1 MPNLADTLAKLK
13 STIVQTSTQR
23 IDAKLD
29 QAVKDIVKYK
39 SHTGRNG
46 YIELVKDLISK
57 TADVKL
63 SGTGGGLFQQQGV
76 GAAAFGQGGRIM
88 RYKIYQ
94 SIISHIPYCHRALT
108 VLVDN
113 ILSPDDI
120 TKESLDVKPK
130 KHIEDEVPTAS
141 RVRYMKEVIEVL
153 DLERYLNQI
162 VRNTLLF
169 GDFFCEVGD
178 PKTALTSRSILTES
192 EYQAITEHVY
202 SQGIKDRFHVTFESQ
217 DNKDPINFQI
227 NIDWSAFSSGERM
240 RETEEIKQ
248 DARKKEEYKGS
259 FLDSEKDKEE
269 EDEFEGDREN
279 KDKKDNKR
287 KEFRTLKDL
296 KLIFHDPKN
305 VLKLQSSL
313 FPICF
318 GYLVFPPANLISGQM
333 LADTA
338 INGICMAVLKN
349 LEKKIPNMK
358 EFKNDS
364 DLKDI
369 LKGMVSQADLTKA
382 LEIRYVPASKMTH
395 FMVPTTKYFPYGESV
410 FDPSQFTAKVLIAME
425 TALTIGRLARSTE
438 KRKIAVEIGLP
449 RDAKVAIEAMKEEF
463 RKRKISLDSFG
474 TIDTIPSMI
483 TTFEDIYIPQRD
495 GKPFVD
501 VSTFTEGHM
510 ETRNKVDELKLLRDQ
525 VVAGLS
531 VPPAFIGIE
540 ENLSNKAALSEENIL
555 FARAVINH
563 QKYLNH
569 QLTELLKKIFDLIN
583 PELAMTIF
591 DTVIVSF
598 PVPKSLQ
605 FERES
610 RYMNE
615 LTNLIESLERIG
627 IPKEYAKK
635 KYLPQMDWDEIKKY
649 DVDRKVE
656 TALDPTKKAADEQFG
671 YGPMGGVGGAPPP
684 GAGGMPGGGGTF

>member
-13 STIVQTSTQR
+13 STIVNTSTQR

-39 SHTGRNG
+39 AHTGRNG

-63 SGTGGGLFQQQGV
+63 AGTGGGLFQQQGV

-94 SIISHIPYCHRALT
+94 SIITHIPYCYRALS

-141 RVRYMKEVIEVL
+141 RVRYMKEVVEVL
-153 DLERYLNQI
+153 GLEGYLSQI

-169 GDFFCEVGD
+169 GDFFCEVAD

-192 EYQAITEHVY
+192 EHQNITQHAF
-202 SQGIKDRFHVTFESQ
+202 STGLKDKFNVTLEYKDKESANLQ
-217 DNKDPINFQI
+217 V
-227 NIDWSAFSSGERM
+227 NIDWSAFHGGEQVK
-240 RETEEIKQ
+240 ETEDIKQ
-248 DARKKEEYKGS
+248 EPREKETYKGS
-259 FLDSEKDKEE
+259 FLDGGKDDKE
-269 EDEFEGDREN
+269 DGDKE
-279 KDKKDNKR
+279 KK
-287 KEFRTLKDL
+287 KELRTLKDL
-296 KLIFHDPKN
+296 KLVFHDPKN

-313 FPICF
+313 FPVCF
-318 GYLVFPPANLISGQM
+318 GYLIFPPANLLSGQM

-338 INGICMAVLKN
+338 INGICTAVLRN

-358 EFKNDS
+358 EFKND
-364 DLKDI
+364 DELKDI

-382 LEIRYVPASKMTH
+382 LEIRFVPSSKITH
-395 FMVPTTKYFPYGESV
+395 FMVPTTKYYPYGESV
-410 FDPSQFTAKVLIAME
+410 FDPCQFTAKVLIAME

-438 KRKIAVEIGLP
+438 KRKIAIEIGLP
-449 RDAKVAIEAMKEEF
+449 RDAKLAIEAMKEEF

-483 TTFEDIYIPQRD
+483 TTFEDIYIPQKD

-501 VSTFTEGHM
+501 VSTFTEGNM
-510 ETRNKVDELKLLRDQ
+510 ETRNKVEELKLLRDQ
-525 VVAGLS
+525 CVAGLS

-540 ENLSNKAALSEENIL
+540 ENLSNKAG
-555 FARAVINH
+555 
-563 QKYLNH
+563 
-569 QLTELLKKIFDLIN
+569 
-583 PELAMTIF
+583 
-591 DTVIVSF
+591 
-598 PVPKSLQ
+598 KS
-605 FERES
+605 
-610 RYMNE
+610 
-615 LTNLIESLERIG
+615 
-627 IPKEYAKK
+627 
-635 KYLPQMDWDEIKKY
+635 
-649 DVDRKVE
+649 VV
-656 TALDPTKKAADEQFG
+656 
-671 YGPMGGVGGAPPP
+671 
-684 GAGGMPGGGGTF
+684 

>member
-1 MPNLADTLAKLK
+1 MGTLADTLAKLK
-13 STIVQTSTQR
+13 STIIQTSTQG

-46 YIELVKDLISK
+46 YIELVKDLIGK
-57 TADVKL
+57 TAEVKL
-63 SGTGGGLFQQQGV
+63 SGSGGGLFQQQGV
-76 GAAAFGQGGRIM
+76 GPAAFGQGSRIM

-94 SIISHIPYCHRALT
+94 SIVSHIPYCHRALS

-120 TKESLDVKPK
+120 TKEALDVKPK
-130 KHIEDEVPTAS
+130 KHIEDETPTAS
-141 RVRYMKEVIEVL
+141 RVRYVKEVIEVL
-153 DLERYLNQI
+153 GLEKNLNQV
-162 VRNTLLF
+162 VRCTLLF
-169 GDFFCEVGD
+169 GDFFCEIGE
-178 PKTALTSRSILTES
+178 PKTALTSRSILTEAD
-192 EYQAITEHVY
+192 YTRITEHSVA
-202 SQGIKDRFHVTFESQ
+202 SGIKDKFSVTIEGMNGSKEENKQFEIS
-217 DNKDPINFQI
+217 
-227 NIDWSAFSSGERM
+227 IDWSAFLGGERVS
-240 RETEEIKQ
+240 ETDFITQ
-248 DARKKEEYKGS
+248 DKKEHEDEK
-259 FLDSEKDKEE
+259 SEK
-269 EDEFEGDREN
+269 R
-279 KDKKDNKR
+279 DKKKNR
-287 KEFRTLKDL
+287 KDFRTLKDL

-313 FPICF
+313 FPVCF
-318 GYLVFPPANLISGQM
+318 GYLVFPPSTLLSGQM
-333 LADTA
+333 LSDTA
-338 INGICMAVLKN
+338 INGICIAILRN

-358 EFKNDS
+358 EFNGDEE
-364 DLKDI
+364 LKDI
-369 LKGMVSQADLTKA
+369 IKGMISQSDLSKS
-382 LEIRYVPASKMTH
+382 LEIRFVPTSKMTH
-395 FMVPTTKYFPYGESV
+395 FMVPTTKYFPYGESI
-410 FDPSQFTAKVLIAME
+410 FDSGQFTAKVMIAME
-425 TALTIGRLARSTE
+425 TALTIARLSRSTE

-449 RDAKVAIEAMKEEF
+449 RDARVAIEAMKEEF

-510 ETRNKVDELKLLRDQ
+510 DTRNKVDELKLMRDQ
-525 VVAGLS
+525 VVAGLA
-531 VPPAFIGIE
+531 VPPSFIGIE

-569 QLTELLKKIFDLIN
+569 QLIDLLEKVFEIIN

-591 DTVIVSF
+591 DSVYVCF
-598 PVPKSLQ
+598 PTPKSLQ

-615 LTNLIESLERIG
+615 LTNLIESLERLG
-627 IPKEYAKK
+627 IPKEYSKK

-649 DVDRKVE
+649 EVDRKVE
-656 TALDPTKKAADEQFG
+656 TALDPAKKAEDDQFG
-671 YGPMGGVGGAPPP
+671 YGPMGGVGGAPAP
-684 GAGGMPGGGGTF
+684 GLGGMGGPTGGGMM

>member
-46 YIELVKDLISK
+46 YIDLVKDLISK

-76 GAAAFGQGGRIM
+76 GAAAFGQGSRIM

-94 SIISHIPYCHRALT
+94 SIISHIPYCHRALS

-120 TKESLDVKPK
+120 TKTSLDVKPK

-141 RVRYMKEVIEVL
+141 RVRYMKEVVEVL
-153 DLERYLNQI
+153 GLEKYLSQI
-162 VRNTLLF
+162 VRSTLLF
-169 GDFFCEVGD
+169 GDFFCEIGN
-178 PKTALTSRSILTES
+178 PKTALTSRSILTETQ
-192 EYQAITEHVY
+192 YQTLTEHAF
-202 SQGIKDRFHVTFESQ
+202 SSGQKDRFSVVLEAPS
-217 DNKDPINFQI
+217 KDPIDFKI
-227 NIDWSAFSSGERM
+227 NIDWSAFTEGENVK
-240 RETEEIKQ
+240 ETEEIKQ
-248 DARKKEEYKGS
+248 EEPDEIEQEEKKNK
-259 FLDSEKDKEE
+259 KKKKNNE
-269 EDEFEGDREN
+269 EDKKREF
-279 KDKKDNKR
+279 K
-287 KEFRTLKDL
+287 TLKDL

-318 GYLVFPPANLISGQM
+318 GYLVFPPTNLISGQM

-358 EFKNDS
+358 EFKNDEE
-364 DLKDI
+364 LKDI
-369 LKGMVSQADLTKA
+369 LKSMVSQTDLSKA
-382 LEIRYVPASKMTH
+382 LEIRFVPSSKMIH
-395 FMVPTTKYFPYGESV
+395 FMVPTTKYYPYGESV

-425 TALTIGRLARSTE
+425 TALTIARLARSTE
-438 KRKIAVEIGLP
+438 KRKIAIEIGLP

-501 VSTFTEGHM
+501 VSTFTEGNM

-531 VPPAFIGIE
+531 VPPSFIGIE

-569 QLTELLKKIFDLIN
+569 QLTELIKKIFDVIN

-591 DTVIVSF
+591 DTVSVSF

-649 DVDRKVE
+649 DVDKKVE
-656 TALDPTKKAADEQFG
+656 TALDPTKRAEDEQFG

-684 GAGGMPGGGGTF
+684 GVGGLGVPGGGGTF

>member
-1 MPNLADTLAKLK
+1 VL
-13 STIVQTSTQR
+13 
-23 IDAKLD
+23 
-29 QAVKDIVKYK
+29 
-39 SHTGRNG
+39 
-46 YIELVKDLISK
+46 
-57 TADVKL
+57 
-63 SGTGGGLFQQQGV
+63 GLE
-76 GAAAFGQGGRIM
+76 
-88 RYKIYQ
+88 K
-94 SIISHIPYCHRALT
+94 
-108 VLVDN
+108 
-113 ILSPDDI
+113 
-120 TKESLDVKPK
+120 
-130 KHIEDEVPTAS
+130 
-141 RVRYMKEVIEVL
+141 
-153 DLERYLNQI
+153 YLNQI

-178 PKTALTSRSILTES
+178 PKTALTSRSILSES
-192 EYQAITEHVY
+192 QYQNITQHAL
-202 SQGIKDRFHVTFESQ
+202 SNGLKDRFNVAVESK
-217 DNKDPINFQI
+217 DNPKESSNFQI
-227 NIDWSAFSSGERM
+227 TIDWSSFVEGENIS
-240 RETEEIKQ
+240 ETEEIKQ
-248 DARKKEEYKGS
+248 DDYKEKEPR
-259 FLDSEKDKEE
+259 EKI
-269 EDEFEGDREN
+269 EGDS
-279 KDKKDNKR
+279 DKHKR

-318 GYLVFPPANLISGQM
+318 GYLVFPPANIISGQM

-358 EFKNDS
+358 EFRNDD

-369 LKGMVSQADLTKA
+369 LKGMVSQADLSKA
-382 LEIRYVPASKMTH
+382 LEIRFVPSSKMTH
-395 FMVPTTKYFPYGESV
+395 FMIPTTKYFPYGESI

-425 TALTIGRLARSTE
+425 TALTIARLSRSTE

-510 ETRNKVDELKLLRDQ
+510 DTRNKVDELKLLRDQ

-569 QLTELLKKIFDLIN
+569 QLTELLKKIFEIIN

-627 IPKEYAKK
+627 IPKEYAKR

-649 DVDRKVE
+649 DVDKKVE
-656 TALDPTKKAADEQFG
+656 TALDPTKKAEDEQFG

-684 GAGGMPGGGGTF
+684 GVGGLGMPGGGGTF